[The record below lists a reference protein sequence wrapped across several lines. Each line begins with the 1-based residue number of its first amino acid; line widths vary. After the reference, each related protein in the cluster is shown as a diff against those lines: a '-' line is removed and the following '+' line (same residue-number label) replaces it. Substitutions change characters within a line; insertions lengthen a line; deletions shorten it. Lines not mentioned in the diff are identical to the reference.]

1 MREKRKKTDRFIREE
16 ADKEERKI
24 QKMLQECE
32 YLEQDMDEIQR
43 EYEERKQEW
52 ELLEKTI
59 KNQEKEKESD
69 FNKRSDEGTKESR
82 SKYFIAAG
90 LGGLF
95 TGAAGLLWS
104 RFMAEQSAVPS
115 APFAWI
121 GVFAFVI
128 GVCALAAGG
137 YEAGKKS
144 GKRKKEDP
152 VMCLIIIPIKTTRE
166 RRNKNSSWSGRWSI
180 CVWNGRKKSC
190 VVKMCGSN
198 VEM

>member
-1 MREKRKKTDRFIREE
+1 MQILREKRKKTDRFIREE

-69 FNKRSDEGTKESR
+69 LNKRSDEGTKESR

-137 YEAGKKS
+137 YEAGKKIRKAK
-144 GKRKKEDP
+144 KR
-152 VMCLIIIPIKTTRE
+152 
-166 RRNKNSSWSGRWSI
+166 GRP
-180 CVWNGRKKSC
+180 
-190 VVKMCGSN
+190 
-198 VEM
+198 

>member
-1 MREKRKKTDRFIREE
+1 MRKR
-16 ADKEERKI
+16 
-24 QKMLQECE
+24 
-32 YLEQDMDEIQR
+32 
-43 EYEERKQEW
+43 
-52 ELLEKTI
+52 I

-69 FNKRSDEGTKESR
+69 LNKRSDEGTKESR

-137 YEAGKKS
+137 YEAGKKIRKAK
-144 GKRKKEDP
+144 KR
-152 VMCLIIIPIKTTRE
+152 
-166 RRNKNSSWSGRWSI
+166 GRP
-180 CVWNGRKKSC
+180 
-190 VVKMCGSN
+190 
-198 VEM
+198 

>member
-1 MREKRKKTDRFIREE
+1 MQILREKRKKTDRFIREE

-69 FNKRSDEGTKESR
+69 LNKRSDEGTKESR

-90 LGGLF
+90 LGGHF
-95 TGAAGLLWS
+95 YRQRHGLLMEQIYGGTVGS
-104 RFMAEQSAVPS
+104 AFRTVCMDRRFC
-115 APFAWI
+115 F
-121 GVFAFVI
+121 
-128 GVCALAAGG
+128 C
-137 YEAGKKS
+137 
-144 GKRKKEDP
+144 D
-152 VMCLIIIPIKTTRE
+152 
-166 RRNKNSSWSGRWSI
+166 RRVRSCGR
-180 CVWNGRKKSC
+180 RL
-190 VVKMCGSN
+190 
-198 VEM
+198 

>member
-1 MREKRKKTDRFIREE
+1 MRSKESMKR
-16 ADKEERKI
+16 DKNGS
-24 QKMLQECE
+24 CF
-32 YLEQDMDEIQR
+32 
-43 EYEERKQEW
+43 
-52 ELLEKTI
+52 KTI

-137 YEAGKKS
+137 YEAGKNQESEK
-144 GKRKKEDP
+144 KRTP
-152 VMCLIIIPIKTTRE
+152 VMCLIIIPIKTTRRKQKQQLE
-166 RRNKNSSWSGRWSI
+166 WQMEHLR
-180 CVWNGRKKSC
+180 WNGRKKSC